1 MNGECPPSRRAQTE
15 EKLDENQVSL
25 QFFYGLYNLDVD
37 YRSRHPLFP
46 PESRTPAP
54 INFCY
59 KLLVETISE
68 ISRCCFVR
76 EHERDISQP
85 LLCVFTTTR
94 AILAPHLTRNIPQ
107 SFLEESMVIPFFHFL
122 ELFGKF
128 TPICYN
134 TMVNQLED
142 GGLHE

>member
-1 MNGECPPSRRAQTE
+1 M
-15 EKLDENQVSL
+15 VSAL
-25 QFFYGLYNLDVD
+25 RQGGLRLKTNSMKIKFLFSFFMACTIWTLIIDPGT
-37 YRSRHPLFP
+37 RFFP